1 MVFSNYKNSELFWTA
16 INFFLSEKKK
26 KTKRTCS
33 TTCPILLLPTSNSW
47 PTAHLHVGPLQPKST
62 HRRIHFPRP
71 YLPRP
76 KWKPPPPRPASSS
89 RLSARRRRRS
99 PAARRRRPVV
109 GAGGAVPCRDGR
121 GPAAPSSRPARR
133 SSTAAAAR
141 PPPPCSWTRRWP
153 GRRGTRRRATT
164 RRWGSSCSP
173 SLASGRSSS
182 APSSPRY
189 GSPPL
194 LLPPSRSDECW
205 RCPSPCA
212 RSSLESSSHWTMAV
226 FLPPFFGGDCCF
238 CR

>member
-16 INFFLSEKKK
+16 INFFLSKKKK

-76 KWKPPPPRPASSS
+76 KWKPPPPRPAPPPP
-89 RLSARRRRRS
+89 LARRRRRS
-99 PAARRRRPVV
+99 PAGGGGGRWWGPVARCRAETGEGRRAVV
-109 GAGGAVPCRDGR
+109 
-121 GPAAPSSRPARR
+121 RPARR